1 MNRKSALLFFCLLA
15 FSVLPALAWA
25 NPRTVRIGIQ
35 SGASTGTIESTEP
48 MRCVDGKG
56 RSLAACS
63 RALLEYSSG
72 RLLVNGQ
79 AADFPVEFQGPAVL
93 RWNGRP
99 YRGNL
104 RLVTDGTGFSAVN
117 VVDVE
122 SYLRGVLKIEVNPAW
137 PMEALK
143 AQAVIARTYALRQ
156 TGRHGRNGFDLC
168 ATTHCQAYRGMSAED
183 PKTDRAIEET
193 RGIVVSYGS
202 QLAQTFYFA
211 DGAGWTADVSTV
223 WGGGVPYLNCR
234 PEPVSYETPHSRWNA
249 ILSQEAMQKTM
260 KTLKA
265 PVGTV
270 LEVRPS
276 EKDRG
281 NRVTQL
287 EIRGTERTVTVKGHA
302 FRMAAGSN
310 VIRST
315 LFEIV
320 PAHGQVPAS
329 LPPIPATAP
338 SPLQAQPSGHGEDPL
353 VTLTRQGAFSSAEL
367 MDMLLH
373 PEKREEYIR
382 KAGGK
387 PAPANPPRPFPLPPA
402 PGVSRTGNAPS
413 FFEVNGKGWG
423 HGVGLSQWGAKAL
436 SEKGWDYRS
445 ILSHYYPGTSLSSM
459 P

>member
-25 NPRTVRIGIQ
+25 NPRTVRVGIQ

-48 MRCVDGKG
+48 MRCVDGRG
-56 RSLAACS
+56 RSLAAGS

-223 WGGGVPYLNCR
+223 WG
-234 PEPVSYETPHSRWNA
+234 
-249 ILSQEAMQKTM
+249 
-260 KTLKA
+260 
-265 PVGTV
+265 
-270 LEVRPS
+270 
-276 EKDRG
+276 
-281 NRVTQL
+281 
-287 EIRGTERTVTVKGHA
+287 
-302 FRMAAGSN
+302 
-310 VIRST
+310 
-315 LFEIV
+315 
-320 PAHGQVPAS
+320 
-329 LPPIPATAP
+329 
-338 SPLQAQPSGHGEDPL
+338 
-353 VTLTRQGAFSSAEL
+353 
-367 MDMLLH
+367 
-373 PEKREEYIR
+373 
-382 KAGGK
+382 
-387 PAPANPPRPFPLPPA
+387 
-402 PGVSRTGNAPS
+402 
-413 FFEVNGKGWG
+413 
-423 HGVGLSQWGAKAL
+423 
-436 SEKGWDYRS
+436 
-445 ILSHYYPGTSLSSM
+445 
-459 P
+459 

>member
-1 MNRKSALLFFCLLA
+1 VNRKSALLFSCLLTL
-15 FSVLPALAWA
+15 FVFPALAWGS
-25 NPRTVRIGIQ
+25 PRIVRIGIQ
-35 SGASTGTIESTEP
+35 PGVSTGTIESSGS
-48 MRCVDGKG
+48 MRYVDGSG
-56 RSLAACS
+56 RSLAAGS

-79 AADFPVEFQGPAVL
+79 AADFPVEFQGPAAL

-104 RLVTDGTGFSAVN
+104 RLVPDRTGFSAVN

-156 TGRHGRNGFDLC
+156 AGRHGRDGFDLC
-168 ATTHCQAYRGMSAED
+168 ATTHCQAYRGISAED
-183 PKTDRAIEET
+183 PKTDLAVEGT
-193 RGIVVSYGS
+193 RGVVVLYGS

-234 PEPVSYETPHSRWNA
+234 PEPVSYETPHSRWQA
-249 ILSQEAMQKTM
+249 TLSQEAMQKTM

-265 PVGTV
+265 PVGAV
-270 LEVRPS
+270 LDVRPS

-281 NRVTQL
+281 SRVTQL
-287 EIRGTERTVTVKGHA
+287 EVKGTERTVSVKGHA

-315 LFEIV
+315 LFDIRPAQGVV
-320 PAHGQVPAS
+320 PGNLPA
-329 LPPIPATAP
+329 LQAAAP
-338 SPLQAQPSGHGEDPL
+338 STLQSQAARAGEDPL

-367 MDMLLH
+367 LDMLLH
-373 PEKREEYIR
+373 PEKREEYIS

-387 PAPANPPRPFPLPPA
+387 PAPANQPRPLPLPPA
-402 PGVSRTGNAPS
+402 PRASTTGNPPA
-413 FFEVNGKGWG
+413 FFEFNGKGWG

-436 SEKGWDYRS
+436 SEQGWDYKS
-445 ILSHYYPGTSLSSM
+445 ILSHYYPGTTLS
-459 P
+459 PLP

>member
-1 MNRKSALLFFCLLA
+1 VNRKSALLFFCLLA
-15 FSVLPALAWA
+15 FSVFPDPALGS
-25 NPRTVRIGIQ
+25 PRTVRIGIQ
-35 SGASTGTIESTEP
+35 SGASTGTIDSAEP
-48 MRCVDGKG
+48 IRYVDGRG
-56 RSLAACS
+56 RNLAAGS
-63 RALLEYSSG
+63 KATLEYSSG

-79 AADFPVEFQGPAVL
+79 AADFPVEFQGPAAL
-93 RWNGRP
+93 RLNGRP
-99 YRGNL
+99 YRGIL
-104 RLVTDGTGFSAVN
+104 RLVTDRTGFSVVN
-117 VVDVE
+117 VIDVE

-156 TGRHGRNGFDLC
+156 AGRHGKDGFDLC

-183 PKTDRAIEET
+183 PKTDRAVEET
-193 RGIVVSYGS
+193 RGIVVFYGS

-234 PEPVSYETPHSRWNA
+234 PEPVSYETPHSRWKA
-249 ILSQEAMQKTM
+249 TLSQEAMQKAM
-260 KTLKA
+260 KAMKIQ
-265 PVGTV
+265 VGAV

-287 EIRGTERTVTVKGHA
+287 EVRGTERTVSVKGHA

-315 LFEIV
+315 LFDIA
-320 PAHGQVPAS
+320 PAQGQVPVN
-329 LPPIPATAP
+329 LPSSQSGIP
-338 SPLQAQPSGHGEDPL
+338 SPLQAQPASVGEDPL
-353 VTLTRQGAFSSAEL
+353 VTLTRQGAFSSTEL

-373 PEKREEYIR
+373 PEKRDEYIK

-387 PAPANPPRPFPLPPA
+387 PTSANPPRTLPSPPA
-402 PGVSRTGNAPS
+402 PVVYRTENVPA
-413 FFEVNGKGWG
+413 FFEFYGKGWG

-436 SEKGWDYRS
+436 SEQGWDYKS
-445 ILSHYYPGTSLSSM
+445 ILSHYYPGTTLSPM

>member
-1 MNRKSALLFFCLLA
+1 MNRKLVLLFFCLVA
-15 FSVLPALAWA
+15 FSVFPALAWA
-25 NPRTVRIGIQ
+25 SPRTVRIGIQ
-35 SGASTGTIESTEP
+35 SGASTGTIDSTGP
-48 MRCVDGKG
+48 IRYVDGKG
-56 RSLAACS
+56 RSQAASS
-63 RALLEYSSG
+63 RATLECSSG

-79 AADFPVEFQGPAVL
+79 AVDFPVEFQGPAAL
-93 RWNGRP
+93 RLNGRP
-99 YRGNL
+99 YRGSL
-104 RLVTDGTGFSAVN
+104 RLVTDRTGFSVVN
-117 VVDVE
+117 VIDVE

-156 TGRHGRNGFDLC
+156 AGRHGKDGFDLC

-183 PKTDRAIEET
+183 PKTDRAVEET
-193 RGIVVSYGS
+193 RGIVVFYGS

-234 PEPVSYETPHSRWNA
+234 PEPVSYETPHSRWKA
-249 ILSQEAMQKTM
+249 TLSQEAMQKTM
-260 KTLKA
+260 KALKV

-287 EIRGTERTVTVKGHA
+287 EVRGTERTVSVKGHA

-315 LFEIV
+315 LFDIA
-320 PAHGQVPAS
+320 PAQGQVPVN
-329 LPPIPATAP
+329 LPALQAAIP
-338 SPLQAQPSGHGEDPL
+338 SPLQAQPARAGEDPL

-373 PEKREEYIR
+373 PEKRDEYIK

-387 PAPANPPRPFPLPPA
+387 PTPANPPRTLPFPPA
-402 PGVSRTGNAPS
+402 PVVYRTENAPAL
-413 FFEVNGKGWG
+413 FEFNGKGWG

-436 SEKGWDYRS
+436 SEQGWDYKS
-445 ILSHYYPGTSLSSM
+445 IISHYYPGTTLLPM